1 MVHTQ
6 GIGDLYREL
15 IGAHKFDFDFNLAY
29 IPNTFDAEPEEL
41 FDPSYMR
48 SLYEFAY
55 ELAVDGYPWE
65 KIPPGLGQSQ
75 PEP

>member
-29 IPNTFDAEPEEL
+29 IPSTFDSEPEEL
-41 FDPSYMR
+41 FDQNYMR

-65 KIPPGLGQSQ
+65 KIPPGLVS
-75 PEP
+75 P